1 MSNYRPTGTWVIVFS
16 FFVAYFL
23 ALLPFPHWAE
33 WGRPEWVALVLLYW
47 VIALPHRVGVFTGWT
62 VGLGL
67 DILEGSVLGLNGLS
81 LAMMAYLAILLHRR
95 LRVFPAWQQALAVL
109 VLVGLSQLM
118 VRLISNLV
126 GGVPSTLLY
135 WLPSLVSAFL
145 WPWLLVILRF
155 IRRRFVVT

>member
-1 MSNYRPTGTWVIVFS
+1 MSNQGPTGTWVIVFS
-16 FFVAYFL
+16 FCVAYFL

-47 VIALPHRVGVFTGWT
+47 VIALPHRVGVMTGWM
-62 VGLGL
+62 VGLGV
-67 DILEGSVLGLNGLS
+67 DVMEGSVLGLNALS
-81 LAMMAYLAILLHRR
+81 LAVMAYLAILLHRR

-118 VRLISNLV
+118 VRVISNLV
-126 GGVPSTLLY
+126 GGMPSTMWYWVPSI
-135 WLPSLVSAFL
+135 VSAFL